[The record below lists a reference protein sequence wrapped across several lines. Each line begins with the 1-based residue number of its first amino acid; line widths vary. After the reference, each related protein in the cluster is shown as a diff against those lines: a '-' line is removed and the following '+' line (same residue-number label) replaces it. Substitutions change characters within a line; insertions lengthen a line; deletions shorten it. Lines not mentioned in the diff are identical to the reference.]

1 MKRFKSFVTEES
13 RSDLPASS
21 VGVNPGFGGE
31 MIGDNMNLADLSNDM
46 VVKELNS
53 YVGSISG
60 EYLNPYHA
68 IKKLR
73 EALNSVGIDFNVPTF
88 SGDNGEISEVLIVQ
102 GGKFGKTGEEAPDE
116 ITNDPTGQAHM
127 RENPI
132 KIHFT
137 HDLSPAGSTLLTARL
152 GE

>member
-53 YVGSISG
+53 YVG
-60 EYLNPYHA
+60 
-68 IKKLR
+68 
-73 EALNSVGIDFNVPTF
+73 
-88 SGDNGEISEVLIVQ
+88 
-102 GGKFGKTGEEAPDE
+102 
-116 ITNDPTGQAHM
+116 
-127 RENPI
+127 
-132 KIHFT
+132 
-137 HDLSPAGSTLLTARL
+137 
-152 GE
+152 

>member
-68 IKKLR
+68 IKNYVK
-73 EALNSVGIDFNVPTF
+73 
-88 SGDNGEISEVLIVQ
+88 
-102 GGKFGKTGEEAPDE
+102 
-116 ITNDPTGQAHM
+116 H
-127 RENPI
+127 
-132 KIHFT
+132 
-137 HDLSPAGSTLLTARL
+137 
-152 GE
+152 